1 MGMWNI
7 RYTDIIPVVLETLV
21 EDCCNCKE
29 ITVLTDPPR

>member
-29 ITVLTDPPR
+29 SLF